1 VTGTASPSSRTIS
14 KPALSDALAPTR
26 RLPQQSDRVTV
37 AVMGPTTRSD
47 ATEEAAAG
55 AGAAAV
61 PRPRGRNLGPPVVP
75 RRWSFFRAA
84 RRWLGLGRAGAYSEL
99 KTGTA
104 LLQFALAGLLALVV
118 LATIGMAA
126 LRHVAEREAMAQA
139 VQLTTDRGRL
149 LVQPALTNALV
160 AGDPAALKAFDRRV
174 RDGLLGP
181 RVARVKLWDQTGH
194 ILYSDD
200 PQLIGQHFPLAAD
213 DLETL
218 STGKVHADFSQLS
231 APENKYER
239 QDGQLLEVYARVHA
253 PSGQPLL
260 FEAYLRVASINRSAQ
275 AVADSVGP
283 AFLLALLALQ
293 VLQLPLVWRLVRR
306 IKRGQRERDALHRK
320 VAEAS
325 DDERRRIARDL
336 HDGVVQSLAGL
347 SFSLAAATEEL
358 RHRTDDPVV
367 ARARAK
373 VEAAAGSARRDVGE
387 LRTLIAEIYP
397 PDLEGQGLGAAMG
410 DLLAPLTAAGI
421 GTTLTMPAGLSAA
434 SREETIAVYR
444 AAQEALRNVT
454 AHAQAQNVL
463 VDVVEGR
470 DRISLVVR
478 DDGRGFDRDALP
490 VPGDRPHFGLRL
502 LEGLAREVGGSMV
515 VETSPGQGTT
525 FTLEIPL
532 RGAQVRGWRG

>member
-1 VTGTASPSSRTIS
+1 
-14 KPALSDALAPTR
+14 
-26 RLPQQSDRVTV
+26 
-37 AVMGPTTRSD
+37 
-47 ATEEAAAG
+47 
-55 AGAAAV
+55 
-61 PRPRGRNLGPPVVP
+61 
-75 RRWSFFRAA
+75 
-84 RRWLGLGRAGAYSEL
+84 
-99 KTGTA
+99 
-104 LLQFALAGLLALVV
+104 
-118 LATIGMAA
+118 
-126 LRHVAEREAMAQA
+126 
-139 VQLTTDRGRL
+139 
-149 LVQPALTNALV
+149 
-160 AGDPAALKAFDRRV
+160 
-174 RDGLLGP
+174 
-181 RVARVKLWDQTGH
+181 VKLWDQTGH

-200 PQLIGQHFPLAAD
+200 SQLIGQHFPLAAD

-218 STGKVHADFSQLS
+218 RTGKVSADVSNLD

-239 QDGQLLEVYARVHA
+239 QDGQLLEVYSRVRA

-260 FEAYLRVASINRSAQ
+260 FEVYLRVASIDKSAQ
-275 AVADSVGP
+275 GIADSVGP

-358 RHRTDDPVV
+358 RHRIDDPVV
-367 ARARAK
+367 AQARAK

-397 PDLEGQGLGAAMG
+397 PDLEGHGLGPAMG
-410 DLLAPLTAAGI
+410 DLLAPLSAAGI

-434 SREETIAVYR
+434 SRDETIAVYR

-463 VDVVEGR
+463 VDVVEDS

-515 VETSPGQGTT
+515 VETSPGHGTT
-525 FTLEIPL
+525 FSLEIPL
-532 RGAQVRGWRG
+532 RRAAVGGWRR